1 MAFGLTP
8 AGTITK
14 ENLKLSTR
22 RLPVA
27 ATTNI
32 AKGDVCEIDGSGNV
46 IISPVDSVA
55 GNFFVALAA
64 ADNSAGAAGDISVP
78 LAVRGHFVTV
88 VADDA
93 INPGERVKLSATDN
107 GTVVPF
113 LETTDSEEKLVGVY
127 WGKEGGIVV
136 KSTTDADGYAET
148 FTDDADFVPVAAAD
162 GDIVEIELK

>member
-27 ATTNI
+27 ASTNI
-32 AKGDVCEIDGSGNV
+32 AKGDVCEINASGDA
-46 IISPVDSVA
+46 IIAQVDSTA

-78 LAVRGHFVTV
+78 VAVGGHFVTV

-93 INPGERVKLSATDN
+93 INPGERLKISETDN

-113 LETTDSEEKLVGVY
+113 RIGTDAEDSLVGTY